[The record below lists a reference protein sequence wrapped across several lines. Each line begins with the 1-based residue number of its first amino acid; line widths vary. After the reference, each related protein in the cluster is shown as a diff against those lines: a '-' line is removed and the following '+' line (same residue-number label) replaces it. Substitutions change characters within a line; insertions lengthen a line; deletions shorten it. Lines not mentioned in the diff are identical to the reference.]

1 MSAWVPRVLLALGLI
16 ALISAIVSIAVGN
29 GGPGHPAPIG
39 GVNDVQRIFGGVRQ
53 DGAYLGSPDAP
64 VTITVFNDI
73 QCGPCADYE
82 IDTIDPLVEEYAR
95 GDDVRLEF
103 RHFSL
108 GPKDTTLAAIAAEAA
123 GVQDRQWQY
132 LDTFVRNEEQ
142 FAGNPITDDILHEVA
157 EAVPQLDVDQ
167 WSDDNDDPATEA
179 RVTDDATVAADLKL
193 PAQPAVVVSGPA
205 GQKQLIESPSKEA
218 IEAAVQEVAGSP

>member
-1 MSAWVPRVLLALGLI
+1 MTPWVPRVLLALGLI
-16 ALISAIVSIAVGN
+16 ALVSAIVSIAVGN

-39 GVNDVQRIFGGVRQ
+39 GVNDVQRIFGGIRQ
-53 DGAYLGSPDAP
+53 DGAYLGSPDAA

-73 QCGPCADYE
+73 QCAPCADYE

-132 LDTFVRNEEQ
+132 LDTFVRNEDQ
-142 FAGNPITDDILHEVA
+142 FAGRPVDEETLHNVA

-167 WSDDNDDPATEA
+167 WSDDNHDPASAE
-179 RVTDDATVAADLKL
+179 RVADDAKVAADLRL
-193 PAQPAVVVSGPA
+193 PAEPAVVVSGPA
-205 GQKQLIESPSKEA
+205 GQKTLIESPSQQE
-218 IEAAVQEVAGSP
+218 IEAAVGEVSG